1 LLWHR
6 RFEDWPI
13 TMPSFSIDG
22 TDCTIQLPDARLA
35 VRPNGQ
41 GGVHGGGAFI
51 SHKHSVA
58 ALRYWVCMHICKPII
73 IGVGG
78 GYPAGAFHDIVV
90 ARRDVVPLMQGNERG
105 IADHGYHD
113 DRYHDAVEDKS
124 LARKRLDPTL
134 VAAYEQAM
142 KFVSGRHE
150 HVNAE
155 LKEFAVLRERFRHDP
170 VLHPVCFRAVAML
183 TQLRFELNP
192 SIIPA
197 SPFAPVF
204 VEEDDDHLK
213 CYGHG
218 SAETRHTSI
227 NEEFVYRASSAHAGA
242 RRVPHCQWLAPNA
255 FYKIFKL
262 SCAGDAP
269 TGV

>member
-22 TDCTIQLPDARLA
+22 TDCTIELPDARLA

-51 SHKHSVA
+51 SHKHSVG

-113 DRYHDAVEDKS
+113 DRYFMTPLKTNS

-155 LKEFAVLRERFRHDP
+155 LKEFAVLRERFRHNP
-170 VLHPVCFRAVAML
+170 LLHPVCFRAVAML

-197 SPFAPVF
+197 PQFAPVF
-204 VEEDDDHLK
+204 VEDDDHLHILK
-213 CYGHG
+213 FYGDG
-218 SAETRHTSI
+218 SVEDEVTL
-227 NEEFVYRASSAHAGA
+227 
-242 RRVPHCQWLAPNA
+242 Q
-255 FYKIFKL
+255 
-262 SCAGDAP
+262 
-269 TGV
+269 

>member
-1 LLWHR
+1 
-6 RFEDWPI
+6 
-13 TMPSFSIDG
+13 
-22 TDCTIQLPDARLA
+22 
-35 VRPNGQ
+35 
-41 GGVHGGGAFI
+41 VHGSGAFI
-51 SHKHSVA
+51 SHKHSVG

-73 IGVGG
+73 IGGG

-197 SPFAPVF
+197 PQFAPVF
-204 VEEDDDHLK
+204 VEDDGHLHILK
-213 CYGHG
+213 FYGDG
-218 SAETRHTSI
+218 RRRRGHTSI
-227 NEEFVYRASSAHAGA
+227 NEEFVYRASKVCSGHRDGGPRSINFDQQMQQAANMTPSKRFRCSRA
-242 RRVPHCQWLAPNA
+242 RSTRFNGVDALTSLINAPN
-255 FYKIFKL
+255 K
-262 SCAGDAP
+262 
-269 TGV
+269 GVFGQSTAIWRR

>member
-1 LLWHR
+1 MGLH
-6 RFEDWPI
+6 
-13 TMPSFSIDG
+13 
-22 TDCTIQLPDARLA
+22 A
-35 VRPNGQ
+35 
-41 GGVHGGGAFI
+41 
-51 SHKHSVA
+51 
-58 ALRYWVCMHICKPII
+58 KPII

-170 VLHPVCFRAVAML
+170 VLHPVCFRAIASFGSSS
-183 TQLRFELNP
+183 TRP
-192 SIIPA
+192 SSLLP
-197 SPFAPVF
+197 SLHPFSSRTTTT
-204 VEEDDDHLK
+204 
-213 CYGHG
+213 C
-218 SAETRHTSI
+218 TS
-227 NEEFVYRASSAHAGA
+227 
-242 RRVPHCQWLAPNA
+242 
-255 FYKIFKL
+255 
-262 SCAGDAP
+262 
-269 TGV
+269 